1 VIAVL
6 WVRSQRYANRM
17 VRVGRLLV
25 AFRGQYA
32 EIPEWAAR
40 ERDWM
45 VKHLPGVFAA
55 PTPSEV
61 FGVDA
66 GAVAVVPPV
75 PPPPEPLPSGAGTAT
90 PPVDEE
96 SHEGPARARPAPRRG
111 R

>member
-1 VIAVL
+1 ML

-32 EIPEWAAR
+32 EIPDWAAP

-45 VKHLPGVFAA
+45 VRHLPGVIAA
-55 PTPSEV
+55 DTPAAV
-61 FGVDA
+61 FGVEAAPPLAPSAADEAPATVNASAPEVEPDPGDA
-66 GAVAVVPPV
+66 R
-75 PPPPEPLPSGAGTAT
+75 
-90 PPVDEE
+90 
-96 SHEGPARARPAPRRG
+96 RARSAARRG

>member
-1 VIAVL
+1 ML

-25 AFRGQYA
+25 AFRGEYA

-55 PTPSEV
+55 QTPREV
-61 FGVDA
+61 FGVGVEA
-66 GAVAVVPPV
+66 TAATRSEEVPPAD
-75 PPPPEPLPSGAGTAT
+75 PGPTSIART
-90 PPVDEE
+90 VDEE
-96 SHEGPARARPAPRRG
+96 PREGAARTRPAPRRG